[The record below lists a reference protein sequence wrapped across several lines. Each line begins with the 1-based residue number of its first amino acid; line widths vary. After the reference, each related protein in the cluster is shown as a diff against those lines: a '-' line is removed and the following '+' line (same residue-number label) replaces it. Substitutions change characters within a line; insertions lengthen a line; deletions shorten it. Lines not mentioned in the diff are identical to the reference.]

1 VANVG
6 ASTITILTAL
16 GNGVYVVFG
25 TQFLSP
31 QLGDMTLGDYNGD
44 GRLDIAWSNT
54 DILNNIR
61 VLRGNGDGR
70 FF

>member
-1 VANVG
+1 
-6 ASTITILTAL
+6 
-16 GNGVYVVFG
+16 
-25 TQFLSP
+25 
-31 QLGDMTLGDYNGD
+31 MTLGDYNGD